1 MGKLSV
7 ASAREE
13 AAAFNAAASTAAPLM
28 PPPLSDAAT
37 PTETVSALVTVTG
50 IVDIAGVWQ
59 GLLIDTVFAE
69 TVVEHGTNRVTFQR
83 RLLSE
88 QAMRVLMIVW
98 KDSEHV
104 CDHAIDA
111 AGVSRVGSDCAPIN
125 CHNLAKRMAADANDV
140 DRQEKKIQGII
151 KAAEAYGLVAKE
163 KFKNTRQQA
172 LRGTERLHRL
182 MLAIDSE
189 VRPICAEIA
198 ASGPGGL

>member
-1 MGKLSV
+1 MAKLSV
-7 ASAREE
+7 ASAGNS
-13 AAAFNAAASTAAPLM
+13 AAPSNPAVSTAAAAM
-28 PPPLSDAAT
+28 TPPSNNTAIA
-37 PTETVSALVTVTG
+37 TETVSALVTVTG
-50 IVDIAGVWQ
+50 MVDMAGVWQ
-59 GLLIDTVFAE
+59 GLLIDTVFPE
-69 TVVEHGTNRVTFQR
+69 TVIEHGTNRVTFQR

-88 QAMRVLMIVW
+88 QAMRILMIVW

-111 AGVSRVGSDCAPIN
+111 AGVSRIGSDCAPIN

-182 MLAIDSE
+182 MLDIDGE
-189 VRPICAEIA
+189 VRPICTEIA

>member
-1 MGKLSV
+1 MGKVSV
-7 ASAREE
+7 ASAGE
-13 AAAFNAAASTAAPLM
+13 AAAPPNTTTTAAVPLVSS
-28 PPPLSDAAT
+28 PSSDPANA
-37 PTETVSALVTVTG
+37 TETVSALVTVTG
-50 IVDIAGVWQ
+50 LVDMAGVWQ
-59 GLLIDTVFAE
+59 GLLIDSVFSE
-69 TVVEHGTNRVTFQR
+69 TIIEHGTNRLTFQR
-83 RLLSE
+83 RLLSD

-125 CHNLAKRMAADANDV
+125 CHNLAKRMAADANDL

-163 KFKNTRQQA
+163 KFKKTRQQA
-172 LRGTERLHRL
+172 LRGTKRLHRL
-182 MLAIDSE
+182 MLDIDSE